1 MSRIVIKMIK
11 ILKIK
16 YDDGRYWYSSQSKLK
31 EILTDLYTPELFII
45 YLDEN
50 KEMSF
55 CLLTDLQGE
64 EVIIGNEIVK
74 IPDTNEFLQLVHS
87 SKFMVFCR
95 ER

>member
-1 MSRIVIKMIK
+1 MWIMIK

-16 YDDGRYWYSSQSKLK
+16 YDDGRYWYSSQFKLK
-31 EILTDLYTPELFII
+31 EILTDLYSPELFVI

-64 EVIIGNEIVK
+64 EVIIDNEIVK
-74 IPDTNEFLQLVHS
+74 IPDINKLHQLVLS
-87 SKFMVFCR
+87 TEFMVFRR